1 MTSIFLVEDH
11 AIFAQSLQ
19 RILRDKGHLDVVAVA
34 GSAEEALEKIPGLR
48 IDLVLVDVSLPK
60 ISGIS
65 LVFILHEK
73 YPNLPCV
80 MLSGHL
86 SPHYVRTS
94 LEAGARGYLVKDH
107 AEGILTGIRRVLQ
120 GEIYVSEELRSL

>member
-11 AIFAQSLQ
+11 VIFAQSL
-19 RILRDKGHLDVVAVA
+19 LRVLREKGHWDVVDVA
-34 GSAEEALEKIPGLR
+34 GSAEEALEKIPELNV
-48 IDLVLVDVSLPK
+48 DLVLVDVSLPQR
-60 ISGIS
+60 SGIS
-65 LVFILHEK
+65 LVFLLHEK

-94 LEAGARGYLVKDH
+94 LEAGARGYLVKDR
-107 AEGILTGIRRVLQ
+107 ADGILKGIRRVLE